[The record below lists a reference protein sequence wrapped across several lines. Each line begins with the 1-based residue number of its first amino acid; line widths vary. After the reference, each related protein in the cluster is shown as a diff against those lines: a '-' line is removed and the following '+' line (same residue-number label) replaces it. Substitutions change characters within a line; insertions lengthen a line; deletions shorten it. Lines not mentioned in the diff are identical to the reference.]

1 MMSYRFARRAFI
13 AGVGGAFGLKILLRN
28 LELSAQGAAP
38 PPRFLMLHWPV
49 GTVRYRFRP
58 TGSGTTYVTTPILKP
73 FEDAGLRDQ
82 MAVLYGLHQEPTGN
96 QWRANGGG
104 GHEAGTPFTTTG
116 ANCPGCRRNNGE
128 GDDAV
133 AGGPSFDQIFL
144 KNAPAL
150 QRPGLGYV
158 NSICDARVDS
168 LETSTQCLSYSYT
181 MRQVTSTSGTQLS
194 EATPLLPTLSPA
206 QLYANLFS
214 GFIPGGPDA
223 GSNNT
228 AVLTAL
234 RSRKSVL
241 DYSLRQLDQVRT
253 LAPAGERVKIDLH
266 ADAIRKIEMQLSQ
279 QILDNSGGMGGTGG
293 GGVNCTVPAAPD
305 PMLLGKMGSR
315 FDYTNPATSTDD
327 KDLHERIG
335 NAHAGIIKAAFACD
349 IIRVATFQWSPGTN
363 HVSFGGMFPDD
374 TRLIYMHHPLSH
386 EVGRSAD
393 ALTSQPTGRLG
404 SVIEFL
410 VNVQTWYNQKTAA
423 ILKSFKDTTDAF
435 GGNLFDYT
443 VFPYVTEVSQT
454 THFPRDPMPG
464 IIFGGKALGMHPN
477 GGQYINFETARRSH
491 NDLWMTVAQ
500 AYLGAN
506 PQQRLQGEAFL
517 VNGGAPIPGVW
528 AQPM

>member
-1 MMSYRFARRAFI
+1 MTMMSYRFARRAFI
-13 AGVGGAFGLKILLRN
+13 AGVGGSVGLKILLRN
-28 LELSAQGAAP
+28 LELSAAGAPP

-49 GTVRYRFRP
+49 GTIRYRFRP
-58 TGSGTTYVTTPILKP
+58 SGSGTTYTTTPILKP

-82 MAVLYGLHQEPTGN
+82 MAILYGLHQEPNGN

-144 KNAPAL
+144 RHAPAL
-150 QRPGLGYV
+150 VRPGLGYA
-158 NSICDARVDS
+158 NAICDARVDS

-181 MRQVTSTSGTQLS
+181 TRSVTSTSGSTLT

-206 QLYANLFS
+206 QLFTNLFT
-214 GFIPGGPDA
+214 GFMPGGSDGGNDA
-223 GSNNT
+223 
-228 AVLTAL
+228 AALLAL

-241 DYSLRQLDQVRT
+241 DYSLRQLAQVRT
-253 LAPAGERVKIDLH
+253 LSPASERVKIDLH
-266 ADAIRKIEMQLSQ
+266 ADAIRKIEMQISQ
-279 QILDNSGGMGGTGG
+279 QLMTDGGT
-293 GGVNCTVPAAPD
+293 GGVNCTVPGAPD
-305 PMLLGKMGSR
+305 QNLIGKTGSR
-315 FDYTNPATSTDD
+315 FDYENPETSTDD

-335 NAHAGIIKAAFACD
+335 NIHAGILKAAFACD

-374 TRLIYMHHPLSH
+374 PRAIFMHHPMSH
-386 EVGRSAD
+386 RIQQSSY
-393 ALTSQPTGRLG
+393 ALTTQPTGELG
-404 SVIEFL
+404 SVVEFL

-423 ILKSFKDTTDAF
+423 ILRSFRDTTDAF
-435 GGNLFDYT
+435 GGNLFDHT

-477 GGQYINFETARRSH
+477 GGQYINFESQRRSH

-506 PQQRLQGEAFL
+506 PQQTLQGETFL
-517 VNGGAPIPGVW
+517 QNGGQPIPGVW
-528 AQPM
+528 APPT